1 MRIYVTS
8 SINSDQSQVIF
19 RGSTA
24 LPGFVRSRL
33 HGDFSRVRAR
43 GHSCE
48 NFEECMPISVS
59 TSGRIMPQEGC
70 FSGAKARGS
79 QNWLFKIHQRSFRVP
94 FPPPTTHHPDLPSVH
109 HIVVASGLAL
119 ATFDVSDNGT
129 RSREFEFLERLV

>member
-1 MRIYVTS
+1 
-8 SINSDQSQVIF
+8 
-19 RGSTA
+19 
-24 LPGFVRSRL
+24 
-33 HGDFSRVRAR
+33 
-43 GHSCE
+43 
-48 NFEECMPISVS
+48 
-59 TSGRIMPQEGC
+59 MPQEGC